1 MKPRDIKIIQS
12 VLEVIKEP
20 IKVTE
25 IYHKAKEL
33 FEKGEIT
40 NMFDCG
46 GETPHQSVSSY
57 IYTALNKGE
66 ELPFLKAQEKPV
78 LIALKDAPKEPVL
91 SAEKISTPSVKIA
104 HERDLHPFLTY
115 MAINNENLKCYT
127 KTIFHEE
134 SSKSIKGM
142 DRWLYPDMVGVRF
155 LHAEWSNENLIAF
168 SKKFDTLPVKLVSFE
183 LKKEISVHNCRE
195 CYFQAISN
203 SSWAN
208 EGYLVGHHVDTHNLK
223 LMDLLKRLHAS
234 FGIGVIDLRTNED
247 KSAILLNA
255 KYKEKIDYTMAQ
267 ELSDKN
273 KKFSGFLKSVVDYDP
288 DFPNRYK
295 DEFDEVKKKEE
306 LYPITH
312 NFLFKNALSG
322 FVRAFQKPQIK
333 R

>member
-1 MKPRDIKIIQS
+1 MKPRDVEIIQS
-12 VLEVIKEP
+12 VLEITGP
-20 IKVTE
+20 ISPTE
-25 IYHKAKEL
+25 VYDKAKEL
-33 FEKGEIT
+33 FEKGKIT
-40 NMFDCG
+40 KMFDYG
-46 GETPHQSVSSY
+46 GNTPHQSVSSL

-66 ELPFLKAQEKPV
+66 ELPFLKVQEKPV
-78 LIALKDAPKEPVL
+78 LIALKSAAKEPVL
-91 SAEKISTPSVKIA
+91 STEKISAPSVKIA

-115 MAINNENLKCYT
+115 MAIHNENLKCYT

-134 SSKSIKGM
+134 SVKSPKGM

-208 EGYLVGHHVDTHNLK
+208 EGYLVGRHIDTHNPQ

-234 FGIGVIDLRTNED
+234 FGIGVIDLRTDED

-255 KYKEKIDYTMAQ
+255 KYKEKIDYTVALD
-267 ELSDKN
+267 LSGKN
-273 KKFSGFLKSVVDYDP
+273 EKFSGFLKSVVDYDP
-288 DFPNRYK
+288 AHSYRYK

-306 LYPITH
+306 LYP
-312 NFLFKNALSG
+312 NS
-322 FVRAFQKPQIK
+322 
-333 R
+333 

>member
-1 MKPRDIKIIQS
+1 MKPQDIEIIQS
-12 VLEVIKEP
+12 VLEAIKEP

-33 FEKGEIT
+33 FEKGEIE

-66 ELPFLKAQEKPV
+66 ELPFKKVQEKPV
-78 LIALKDAPKEPVL
+78 LIALKSAMNEPVL
-91 SAEKISTPSVKIA
+91 NTEKPSAPNAKIAHNKIA

-115 MAINNENLKCYT
+115 MAIHSENLKCYT

-134 SSKSIKGM
+134 SSKSPKGM

-155 LHAEWSNENLIAF
+155 LHAELSNENLIAF

-183 LKKEISVHNCRE
+183 LKKEISVHDCRE

-203 SSWAN
+203 SSN
-208 EGYLVGHHVDTHNLK
+208 EGYLVGCNIDTHNPQ

-234 FGIGVIDLRTNED
+234 FGIGVIDLRTDEV

-255 KYKEKIDYTMAQ
+255 KYKEKIDYTVAS

-273 KKFSGFLKSVVDYDP
+273 EKFNDFLKSVVDYDP
-288 DFPNRYK
+288 NYQHRYK
-295 DEFDEVKKKEE
+295 DEFDEIKKKEE
-306 LYPITH
+306 LYP
-312 NFLFKNALSG
+312 NPSLS
-322 FVRAFQKPQIK
+322 F
-333 R
+333 

>member
-1 MKPRDIKIIQS
+1 MKPQDVEIVQS
-12 VLEVIKEP
+12 VLEITGP

-25 IYHKAKEL
+25 VYDKAKEL

-40 NMFDCG
+40 NMFDYG
-46 GETPHQSVSSY
+46 GNTPDRSVSAF

-66 ELPFLKAQEKPV
+66 EVPFLKTQEKPV
-78 LIALKDAPKEPVL
+78 LIALKGAAKEPVL
-91 SAEKISTPSVKIA
+91 NIEKPGVPSAKIA
-104 HERDLHPFLTY
+104 HNKIMHERDLHPFLTY
-115 MAINNENLKCYT
+115 MAYHNENLKCYT

-134 SSKSIKGM
+134 SVKSPKGT

-155 LHAEWSNENLIAF
+155 LHAELSNENLIAF

-183 LKKEISVHNCRE
+183 LKKEISVNNCRE

-208 EGYLVGHHVDTHNLK
+208 EGYLVGRHIDTHNPQ

-234 FGIGVIDLRTNED
+234 FGIGVIDLRTDED

-273 KKFSGFLKSVVDYDP
+273 PKFSGFLKSVVDYDP

-306 LYPITH
+306 LYP
-312 NFLFKNALSG
+312 NSSLS
-322 FVRAFQKPQIK
+322 F
-333 R
+333 

>member
-1 MKPRDIKIIQS
+1 MKPRDIEIVQS
-12 VLEVIKEP
+12 VLEIIKEP

-25 IYHKAKEL
+25 IYDKAKEL
-33 FEKGEIT
+33 FEEGKIE
-40 NMFDCG
+40 NMFDYG
-46 GETPHQSVSSY
+46 GNTPDQSVSAA

-66 ELPFLKAQEKPV
+66 ELPFLKVQEKPV
-78 LIALKDAPKEPVL
+78 LIALKDAAKEPVL
-91 SAEKISTPSVKIA
+91 NAQKPSAPSVKIA
-104 HERDLHPFLTY
+104 HERGLHPFLTY

-155 LHAEWSNENLIAF
+155 LHAELSNENLIAF

-183 LKKEISVHNCRE
+183 LKKEISVNNCRE

-208 EGYLVGHHVDTHNLK
+208 EGYLVGHRIDTHNPK

-234 FGIGVIDLRTNED
+234 FGIGVIDLRTDED

-255 KYKEKIDYTMAQ
+255 KYKEKIDYTVAS
-267 ELSDKN
+267 ELSEKN
-273 KKFSGFLKSVVDYDP
+273 SKFNDFLKSVVDYDP
-288 DFPNRYK
+288 KNQNRYK
-295 DEFDEVKKKEE
+295 DEFDEIKKKEE
-306 LYPITH
+306 LYP
-312 NFLFKNALSG
+312 NS
-322 FVRAFQKPQIK
+322 
-333 R
+333 

>member
-1 MKPRDIKIIQS
+1 MKPRDIEIIQS
-12 VLEVIKEP
+12 VLEITGP

-25 IYHKAKEL
+25 IYDKAKEL
-33 FEKGEIT
+33 FEKGEIES
-40 NMFDCG
+40 MFDYG
-46 GETPHQSVSSY
+46 GETPHQSVSSS
-57 IYTALNKGE
+57 IYTALKKGE
-66 ELPFLKAQEKPV
+66 ELPFKKAREKPV
-78 LIALKDAPKEPVL
+78 LIALNSAAKELGLNALKP
-91 SAEKISTPSVKIA
+91 SAPSVKIA

-134 SSKSIKGM
+134 SSKSPKGM

-155 LHAEWSNENLIAF
+155 LHAEWSNENLIDF

-208 EGYLVGHHVDTHNLK
+208 EGYLVGRHIDTHNPQ

-255 KYKEKIDYTMAQ
+255 KYKEKIDYTVAS

-273 KKFSGFLKSVVDYDP
+273 KNSAVF
-288 DFPNRYK
+288 
-295 DEFDEVKKKEE
+295 
-306 LYPITH
+306 
-312 NFLFKNALSG
+312 
-322 FVRAFQKPQIK
+322 
-333 R
+333 

>member
-1 MKPRDIKIIQS
+1 MKPRDIGIVQS
-12 VLEVIKEP
+12 VLEITGP

-25 IYHKAKEL
+25 IYHKAQEL
-33 FEKGEIT
+33 FEKGEIE

-46 GETPHQSVSSY
+46 GKTPHQSVSSY

-66 ELPFLKAQEKPV
+66 ELPFKKTQEKPT
-78 LIALKDAPKEPVL
+78 LIALKSAVKEL
-91 SAEKISTPSVKIA
+91 GLNAQKISVPSDKIA

-134 SSKSIKGM
+134 SSKSPKGM

-155 LHAEWSNENLIAF
+155 LHAEWFNENLIAF

-203 SSWAN
+203 SSN
-208 EGYLVGHHVDTHNLK
+208 EGYLVGRHIDTHNPQ

-234 FGIGVIDLRTNED
+234 FGIGVIDLRTDED

-255 KYKEKIDYTMAQ
+255 KYKEKIDYTVAS
-267 ELSDKN
+267 ELSAKN
-273 KKFSGFLKSVVDYDP
+273 EKFSGFLKSVVDYDP
-288 DFPNRYK
+288 NHPQRYK

-306 LYPITH
+306 LYP
-312 NFLFKNALSG
+312 NPSLS
-322 FVRAFQKPQIK
+322 F
-333 R
+333 

>member
-1 MKPRDIKIIQS
+1 MKPRDIGIVQS
-12 VLEVIKEP
+12 VLEAIKEP
-20 IKVTE
+20 IKVTK
-25 IYHKAKEL
+25 IYDKAKEL

-46 GETPHQSVSSY
+46 GKTPHQSVSAS
-57 IYTALNKGE
+57 IYTALSKGE
-66 ELPFLKAQEKPV
+66 ELPFFKAREKPI
-78 LIALKDAPKEPVL
+78 LIALKSAAKEL
-91 SAEKISTPSVKIA
+91 GLNAEKPSAPGVKIA
-104 HERDLHPFLTY
+104 YERDLHSFLTY

-134 SSKSIKGM
+134 SSKSPKGT

-155 LHAEWSNENLIAF
+155 LHAELSNENLIAF

-208 EGYLVGHHVDTHNLK
+208 EGYLVGHHIDMYNPK

-234 FGIGVIDLRTNED
+234 FGIGVIDLRTDED

-255 KYKEKIDYTMAQ
+255 KYKEKIDYTVAL

-273 KKFSGFLKSVVDYDP
+273 EKFSGFLKSVVDYDP
-288 DFPNRYK
+288 NHQHRYK
-295 DEFDEVKKKEE
+295 DEFDKIKKREK
-306 LYPITH
+306 LYP
-312 NFLFKNALSG
+312 NS
-322 FVRAFQKPQIK
+322 
-333 R
+333 

>member
-1 MKPRDIKIIQS
+1 MKPQDVEIVQS
-12 VLEVIKEP
+12 VLEITGP
-20 IKVTE
+20 INPTE
-25 IYHKAKEL
+25 VYDKAKEL

-40 NMFDCG
+40 NMFDHG
-46 GETPHQSVSSY
+46 GNTPHQSVSTS

-78 LIALKDAPKEPVL
+78 LIALKDAAKEPGLNIEKPGVP
-91 SAEKISTPSVKIA
+91 SAKIA
-104 HERDLHPFLTY
+104 HNKIMHERDLHPFLTY
-115 MAINNENLKCYT
+115 MAYYNENLKCYT

-134 SSKSIKGM
+134 SVKSPKGT

-155 LHAEWSNENLIAF
+155 LHAELSNENLIAF

-183 LKKEISVHNCRE
+183 LKKEISVNNCRE

-208 EGYLVGHHVDTHNLK
+208 EGYLVGRHIDTHNPQ

-234 FGIGVIDLRTNED
+234 FGIGVIDLRTDED

-255 KYKEKIDYTMAQ
+255 KYKEKIDYTVAL

-273 KKFSGFLKSVVDYDP
+273 PKFSGFLKSVVDYDP
-288 DFPNRYK
+288 AHSYRYK

-306 LYPITH
+306 LYP
-312 NFLFKNALSG
+312 NSPLS
-322 FVRAFQKPQIK
+322 F
-333 R
+333 

>member
-1 MKPRDIKIIQS
+1 MKPRDIEIIQS
-12 VLEVIKEP
+12 VLEITGP

-46 GETPHQSVSSY
+46 GNTPHQSVSSY
-57 IYTALNKGE
+57 IYTALSKGE
-66 ELPFLKAQEKPV
+66 ELPFFKVQENPA
-78 LIALKDAPKEPVL
+78 LIALKSAMNEPVL
-91 SAEKISTPSVKIA
+91 NIEKPGVSSVKIA
-104 HERDLHPFLTY
+104 HNKITHERDLHPFLTY
-115 MAINNENLKCYT
+115 MAFGNENLKCYT

-134 SSKSIKGM
+134 SSKSPKGM

-155 LHAEWSNENLIAF
+155 LHVELSNENLIAF

-183 LKKEISVHNCRE
+183 LKKEISVNNCRE

-203 SSWAN
+203 SSN
-208 EGYLVGHHVDTHNLK
+208 EGYLVGRHIDTHNPQ

-255 KYKEKIDYTMAQ
+255 KYKEKIDYTVAS

-273 KKFSGFLKSVVDYDP
+273 PKFSGFLKSVVDYDP
-288 DFPNRYK
+288 NHPHRYK
-295 DEFDEVKKKEE
+295 DEFDEIKKKEE
-306 LYPITH
+306 LYP
-312 NFLFKNALSG
+312 N
-322 FVRAFQKPQIK
+322 P
-333 R
+333 

>member
-1 MKPRDIKIIQS
+1 MKPQDIEIVQS
-12 VLEVIKEP
+12 VLEITGP
-20 IKVTE
+20 IKPTE
-25 IYHKAKEL
+25 VYDKAKEL
-33 FEKGEIT
+33 FERGEIA

-66 ELPFLKAQEKPV
+66 ELPFFKVQEKPA
-78 LIALKDAPKEPVL
+78 LIALKGTMNEPVL
-91 SAEKISTPSVKIA
+91 NTEKPSAPSVKIA

-183 LKKEISVHNCRE
+183 LKKEIKVDNCRE

-203 SSWAN
+203 SSN
-208 EGYLVGHHVDTHNLK
+208 EGYLVGCHIDTHNPQ

-255 KYKEKIDYTMAQ
+255 KYKEKIDYTVAL
-267 ELSDKN
+267 ELSEKN
-273 KKFSGFLKSVVDYDP
+273 EKFSGFLKSVVDYDP
-288 DFPNRYK
+288 NYQHRYK

-306 LYPITH
+306 LYP
-312 NFLFKNALSG
+312 NPSLS
-322 FVRAFQKPQIK
+322 F
-333 R
+333 

>member
-1 MKPRDIKIIQS
+1 MKPRDIEIVQS
-12 VLEVIKEP
+12 VLEITGP

-33 FEKGEIT
+33 FEKGKIE

-46 GETPHQSVSSY
+46 GETPHQSVSAS

-66 ELPFLKAQEKPV
+66 ELPFKKAQEKPV
-78 LIALKDAPKEPVL
+78 LIALKSAAKESVL
-91 SAEKISTPSVKIA
+91 NAQKPSIPGVKIV

-134 SSKSIKGM
+134 SSKSPKGM

-168 SKKFDTLPVKLVSFE
+168 SKKFDILPVKLVSFE
-183 LKKEISVHNCRE
+183 LKREISVHNCRE

-208 EGYLVGHHVDTHNLK
+208 EGYLVGRHIDTHNPQ

-234 FGIGVIDLRTNED
+234 FGIGVIDLRTDED
-247 KSAILLNA
+247 KSTILLNA
-255 KYKEKIDYTMAQ
+255 KYKEKIDYTVAL
-267 ELSDKN
+267 ELSTKN
-273 KKFSGFLKSVVDYDP
+273 EKFSGFLKSVVDYDP
-288 DFPNRYK
+288 NHQHRYK

-306 LYPITH
+306 LYP
-312 NFLFKNALSG
+312 NS
-322 FVRAFQKPQIK
+322 
-333 R
+333 

>member
-1 MKPRDIKIIQS
+1 MKPQDIEIIQS
-12 VLEVIKEP
+12 VLENTGP
-20 IKVTE
+20 IKPTE
-25 IYHKAKEL
+25 VYDKAKEL

-46 GETPHQSVSSY
+46 GKTPHQSVSSY

-66 ELPFLKAQEKPV
+66 ELPFFKVQEKPT
-78 LIALKDAPKEPVL
+78 LIALKGAAKELVL
-91 SAEKISTPSVKIA
+91 SAEKISAPNAKIV

-115 MAINNENLKCYT
+115 MAFHNENLKCYT

-134 SSKSIKGM
+134 SSKSPKGM

-155 LHAEWSNENLIAF
+155 LHAELSNENLIAF
-168 SKKFDTLPVKLVSFE
+168 SKKFNTLPVKLVSFE

-208 EGYLVGHHVDTHNLK
+208 EGYLVGRHIDTHNPQ

-234 FGIGVIDLRTNED
+234 FGIGVIDLRTDED

-255 KYKEKIDYTMAQ
+255 KYKEKIDYTVAS
-267 ELSDKN
+267 ELSEKN
-273 KKFSGFLKSVVDYDP
+273 EKFSGFLKSVVDYDP

-295 DEFDEVKKKEE
+295 DEFDEIKKKEE
-306 LYPITH
+306 LYP
-312 NFLFKNALSG
+312 NSSLS
-322 FVRAFQKPQIK
+322 F
-333 R
+333 

>member
-1 MKPRDIKIIQS
+1 MKPRDIEIVQS
-12 VLEVIKEP
+12 VLEITGP

-25 IYHKAKEL
+25 IYDKAKEL

-46 GETPHQSVSSY
+46 GNTPHQSVSAS

-66 ELPFLKAQEKPV
+66 ELPFKKVQEKPT
-78 LIALKDAPKEPVL
+78 LIALKSAMNEPVL
-91 SAEKISTPSVKIA
+91 NTEKPSAPIVKIA

-134 SSKSIKGM
+134 SLKSPKGM

-183 LKKEISVHNCRE
+183 LKKEISVNNCRE

-203 SSWAN
+203 SSN
-208 EGYLVGHHVDTHNLK
+208 EGYLVGRHIDTHNPQ

-255 KYKEKIDYTMAQ
+255 KYKEKIDYTVAS
-267 ELSDKN
+267 ELSAKN
-273 KKFSGFLKSVVDYDP
+273 EKFSGFLKSVVDYDP
-288 DFPNRYK
+288 NHQHRYK

-306 LYPITH
+306 LYP
-312 NFLFKNALSG
+312 NS
-322 FVRAFQKPQIK
+322 
-333 R
+333 

>member
-1 MKPRDIKIIQS
+1 MKPRDIEIIQS
-12 VLEVIKEP
+12 ILEITGP

-25 IYHKAKEL
+25 IYDKAKEL

-40 NMFDCG
+40 KMFDYG
-46 GETPHQSVSSY
+46 GNTPDRSVSAF
-57 IYTALNKGE
+57 IYTALSKGE
-66 ELPFLKAQEKPV
+66 KLPFLKTQEKPV
-78 LIALKDAPKEPVL
+78 LIALKGVAKEPVL
-91 SAEKISTPSVKIA
+91 NTQKPSAPSVKIV
-104 HERDLHPFLTY
+104 HERDLHSFLTY
-115 MAINNENLKCYT
+115 MAFHNENLKCYT

-134 SSKSIKGM
+134 SSKSPKGM

-155 LHAEWSNENLIAF
+155 LHAELSNENLIAF

-183 LKKEISVHNCRE
+183 LKKEISVNNCRE

-208 EGYLVGHHVDTHNLK
+208 EGYLVGRHIDTHNPQ

-234 FGIGVIDLRTNED
+234 FGIGVIDLRTDEN

-255 KYKEKIDYTMAQ
+255 KYKEKIDYTVAL

-288 DFPNRYK
+288 AHSYRYK
-295 DEFDEVKKKEE
+295 DEFDEIKKKEE
-306 LYPITH
+306 LYP
-312 NFLFKNALSG
+312 NSSLS
-322 FVRAFQKPQIK
+322 F
-333 R
+333 

>member
-1 MKPRDIKIIQS
+1 MKSRDIEIIQS
-12 VLEVIKEP
+12 VLEITGP

-25 IYHKAKEL
+25 VYHKAKEL
-33 FEKGEIT
+33 FEEGKIK
-40 NMFDCG
+40 NMFDYG
-46 GETPHQSVSSY
+46 GNTPDQSVSAS

-66 ELPFLKAQEKPV
+66 ELPFFKAREKPT
-78 LIALKDAPKEPVL
+78 LIALKSAAKELVLNAQKPSAPG
-91 SAEKISTPSVKIA
+91 VKIV

-115 MAINNENLKCYT
+115 MAIHNENLKCYT

-134 SSKSIKGM
+134 SLKSPKGM

-155 LHAEWSNENLIAF
+155 LHAELSNENLIAF

-183 LKKEISVHNCRE
+183 LKKEISVNNCRE

-208 EGYLVGHHVDTHNLK
+208 EGYLVGRHIDTHNPQ

-234 FGIGVIDLRTNED
+234 FGIGVIDLRTDED

-255 KYKEKIDYTMAQ
+255 KYKEKIDYTVAL
-267 ELSDKN
+267 ELSEKN
-273 KKFSGFLKSVVDYDP
+273 EKFSGFLKSVVDYDP
-288 DFPNRYK
+288 NHQHRYK

-306 LYPITH
+306 LYP
-312 NFLFKNALSG
+312 NPSLS
-322 FVRAFQKPQIK
+322 F
-333 R
+333 

>member
-1 MKPRDIKIIQS
+1 MKPQDIEIVQS
-12 VLEVIKEP
+12 VLEIIKEP

-33 FEKGEIT
+33 FEKGEIE

-66 ELPFLKAQEKPV
+66 ELPFKKTQEKPT
-78 LIALKDAPKEPVL
+78 LIALKSTAKEL
-91 SAEKISTPSVKIA
+91 GLNAQKISVPSTKIA

-134 SSKSIKGM
+134 SSKSPKGM

-155 LHAEWSNENLIAF
+155 LHAELSNENLIAF

-203 SSWAN
+203 SSN
-208 EGYLVGHHVDTHNLK
+208 EGYLVGRHIDTHNPQ

-234 FGIGVIDLRTNED
+234 FGIGVIDLRVDED

-255 KYKEKIDYTMAQ
+255 KYKEKIDYTVGL
-267 ELSDKN
+267 ELSEKN
-273 KKFSGFLKSVVDYDP
+273 PKFSGFLKSVVDYDP

-306 LYPITH
+306 LYP
-312 NFLFKNALSG
+312 NPSLS
-322 FVRAFQKPQIK
+322 F
-333 R
+333 

>member
-1 MKPRDIKIIQS
+1 MKPQHIEIIQS
-12 VLEVIKEP
+12 VLEIIKEP

-25 IYHKAKEL
+25 IYDKAKEL
-33 FEKGEIT
+33 FEEGKIE

-46 GETPHQSVSSY
+46 GNTPESSVSAY

-66 ELPFLKAQEKPV
+66 ELPFYKAQEKPV
-78 LIALKDAPKEPVL
+78 LIALKGAAKELVL
-91 SAEKISTPSVKIA
+91 NAENPSVPSVKIA

-127 KTIFHEE
+127 KTIFHEG
-134 SSKSIKGM
+134 SLKSPKGM

-155 LHAEWSNENLIAF
+155 LHAELSNENLIAF

-183 LKKEISVHNCRE
+183 LKKEISVNNCRE

-208 EGYLVGHHVDTHNLK
+208 EGYLVGHHIDTHNPQ

-273 KKFSGFLKSVVDYDP
+273 KKFSGFLKSVVDYEP
-288 DFPNRYK
+288 ANSHRYK
-295 DEFDEVKKKEE
+295 NEFDEVKKKEE
-306 LYPITH
+306 LYP
-312 NFLFKNALSG
+312 NPSLS
-322 FVRAFQKPQIK
+322 F
-333 R
+333 

>member
-1 MKPRDIKIIQS
+1 MKPQDVEIVQS
-12 VLEVIKEP
+12 VLEITGP
-20 IKVTE
+20 ISPTE
-25 IYHKAKEL
+25 VYDKAKEL

-40 NMFDCG
+40 NMFDYG
-46 GETPHQSVSSY
+46 GNTPHQSVSSY
-57 IYTALNKGE
+57 IYTALSKGE
-66 ELPFLKAQEKPV
+66 ELPFKKAREKPT
-78 LIALKDAPKEPVL
+78 LIALKDAAKEL
-91 SAEKISTPSVKIA
+91 GLNAQKISVPSVKIV

-134 SSKSIKGM
+134 SAKSPKGM

-155 LHAEWSNENLIAF
+155 LHAELSNENLIAF

-203 SSWAN
+203 SSN
-208 EGYLVGHHVDTHNLK
+208 EGYLVGRHIDTHNPE

-255 KYKEKIDYTMAQ
+255 KYKEEIDYTVAS
-267 ELSDKN
+267 ELSAKN
-273 KKFSGFLKSVVDYDP
+273 EKFSGFLKSVVDYDP
-288 DFPNRYK
+288 AHSNRYK

-306 LYPITH
+306 LYP
-312 NFLFKNALSG
+312 NSSLS
-322 FVRAFQKPQIK
+322 F
-333 R
+333 

>member
-1 MKPRDIKIIQS
+1 MKPQDIEIVQS
-12 VLEVIKEP
+12 VLEITGP
-20 IKVTE
+20 IKVTLV
-25 IYHKAKEL
+25 YDKAKEL
-33 FEKGEIT
+33 FSEGKIE

-46 GETPHQSVSSY
+46 GNTPHQSVSAF

-66 ELPFLKAQEKPV
+66 ELPFKKVQENPT
-78 LIALKDAPKEPVL
+78 LIALKGAANELGLNAQKL
-91 SAEKISTPSVKIA
+91 SAPSVKIA

-115 MAINNENLKCYT
+115 MAFHNENLKCYT

-134 SSKSIKGM
+134 SSKSPKGM

-203 SSWAN
+203 SSN
-208 EGYLVGHHVDTHNLK
+208 EGYLVGRHIDTHNPK

-255 KYKEKIDYTMAQ
+255 KYKEKIDYTVAS
-267 ELSDKN
+267 ELSAKN
-273 KKFSGFLKSVVDYDP
+273 EKFSGFLKSVVDYDP
-288 DFPNRYK
+288 AHSYRYK
-295 DEFDEVKKKEE
+295 DEFEEIKKKEE
-306 LYPITH
+306 LYP
-312 NFLFKNALSG
+312 N
-322 FVRAFQKPQIK
+322 P
-333 R
+333 

>member
-1 MKPRDIKIIQS
+1 MKPRDIGIVQS
-12 VLEVIKEP
+12 VLEIIKEP

-25 IYHKAKEL
+25 IYDKAKEL

-57 IYTALNKGE
+57 IYTALKKGE
-66 ELPFLKAQEKPV
+66 ELPFKKAQENPV
-78 LIALKDAPKEPVL
+78 LIVLKSAMNEPVL
-91 SAEKISTPSVKIA
+91 NTEKPSTPSTKIV

-134 SSKSIKGM
+134 SSKSPKGM

-155 LHAEWSNENLIAF
+155 LYAEWSNKNLIAF

-183 LKKEISVHNCRE
+183 LKKEISVNNCRE

-208 EGYLVGHHVDTHNLK
+208 EGYLVGHHIDTHNPK

-234 FGIGVIDLRTNED
+234 FGIGVIDLRTDED

-255 KYKEKIDYTMAQ
+255 KYKEKIDYTVAL
-267 ELSDKN
+267 ELSKKN
-273 KKFSGFLKSVVDYDP
+273 EEFSGFLKSVVDYDP
-288 DFPNRYK
+288 KNQNRYK
-295 DEFDEVKKKEE
+295 DEFDEIKKKEE
-306 LYPITH
+306 LYL
-312 NFLFKNALSG
+312 NS
-322 FVRAFQKPQIK
+322 
-333 R
+333 

>member
-1 MKPRDIKIIQS
+1 MKPQDIEIIQS
-12 VLEVIKEP
+12 VLEITGP
-20 IKVTE
+20 ISPTE
-25 IYHKAKEL
+25 VYDKAKEL

-46 GETPHQSVSSY
+46 GKTPHQSVSAY

-66 ELPFLKAQEKPV
+66 EVPFLKAQEKPV
-78 LIALKDAPKEPVL
+78 LIALKSTMNEPVL
-91 SAEKISTPSVKIA
+91 SAEKISAPNAKIM

-134 SSKSIKGM
+134 SVKSPKGM

-155 LHAEWSNENLIAF
+155 LHAELSNENLIAF

-183 LKKEISVHNCRE
+183 LKKEISVNNCRE

-208 EGYLVGHHVDTHNLK
+208 EGYLVGCHIDTHNPQ

-234 FGIGVIDLRTNED
+234 FGIGVIDLRTDED

-273 KKFSGFLKSVVDYDP
+273 PKFSGFLKSVVDYDP
-288 DFPNRYK
+288 NHQHRYK

-306 LYPITH
+306 LYP
-312 NFLFKNALSG
+312 NPSLS
-322 FVRAFQKPQIK
+322 F
-333 R
+333 

>member
-1 MKPRDIKIIQS
+1 MKPQDIEIVQS
-12 VLEVIKEP
+12 VLEITGP
-20 IKVTE
+20 ISPTE
-25 IYHKAKEL
+25 VYDKAKEL
-33 FEKGEIT
+33 FERGEIE

-57 IYTALNKGE
+57 IYTALKNGE
-66 ELPFLKAQEKPV
+66 ELPFKKARENPV
-78 LIALKDAPKEPVL
+78 LIALKSAAKEPGL
-91 SAEKISTPSVKIA
+91 NAQKPSAPSVKIA

-134 SSKSIKGM
+134 SLKSPKGM

-155 LHAEWSNENLIAF
+155 LHAELSNENLIAF

-183 LKKEISVHNCRE
+183 LKKEISVNNCRE

-203 SSWAN
+203 SSN
-208 EGYLVGHHVDTHNLK
+208 EGYLVGRHIDTHNPQ

-234 FGIGVIDLRTNED
+234 FGIGVIDLRTDED

-255 KYKEKIDYTMAQ
+255 KYKEKIDYTVAL
-267 ELSDKN
+267 EPSEKN
-273 KKFSGFLKSVVDYDP
+273 EKFSGFLKSVVDYDP
-288 DFPNRYK
+288 NHQHRYK

-306 LYPITH
+306 LYP
-312 NFLFKNALSG
+312 NSLLS
-322 FVRAFQKPQIK
+322 F
-333 R
+333 

>member
-1 MKPRDIKIIQS
+1 MKPQDVEIVQS
-12 VLEVIKEP
+12 VLEITGP

-25 IYHKAKEL
+25 VYDKAKEL

-46 GETPHQSVSSY
+46 GETPHQSVNSY
-57 IYTALNKGE
+57 IYTALKKGE
-66 ELPFLKAQEKPV
+66 ELPFKKVQENPV
-78 LIALKDAPKEPVL
+78 LIALKGTAKELGL
-91 SAEKISTPSVKIA
+91 STEKISAPSAKIV

-115 MAINNENLKCYT
+115 MAYYNENLKCYT

-134 SSKSIKGM
+134 SSKSPKGM

-155 LHAEWSNENLIAF
+155 LHAELSNENLIAF

-183 LKKEISVHNCRE
+183 LKKEISVNNCRE

-208 EGYLVGHHVDTHNLK
+208 EGYLVGHHIDTQNSK

-234 FGIGVIDLRTNED
+234 FGIGVIDLRTDED

-255 KYKEKIDYTMAQ
+255 KYKEKIDYTVAS
-267 ELSDKN
+267 ELSAKN
-273 KKFSGFLKSVVDYDP
+273 EKFSVFLKSVVDYDP

-306 LYPITH
+306 LYP
-312 NFLFKNALSG
+312 NS
-322 FVRAFQKPQIK
+322 
-333 R
+333 

>member
-1 MKPRDIKIIQS
+1 MKPQDIEIVQS
-12 VLEVIKEP
+12 VLENTGP
-20 IKVTE
+20 IKPTE
-25 IYHKAKEL
+25 VYDKAKEL

-40 NMFDCG
+40 KMFDCG
-46 GETPHQSVSSY
+46 GKTPHQSVSSS

-66 ELPFLKAQEKPV
+66 ELPFFKAQEKPT
-78 LIALKDAPKEPVL
+78 LIALKGAVKELGLNAQKPSAPN
-91 SAEKISTPSVKIA
+91 VKIA

-115 MAINNENLKCYT
+115 MAFYNENLKCYT

-134 SSKSIKGM
+134 SLKSSKGM

-155 LHAEWSNENLIAF
+155 LHAELSNENLIAF

-183 LKKEISVHNCRE
+183 LKKEISVNNCRE

-203 SSWAN
+203 SSN
-208 EGYLVGHHVDTHNLK
+208 EGYLVGRHIDTHNPQ

-234 FGIGVIDLRTNED
+234 FGIGVIDLRTDED
-247 KSAILLNA
+247 KSVILLNA

-273 KKFSGFLKSVVDYDP
+273 PKFSGFLKSVVDYDP
-288 DFPNRYK
+288 AHSYRYK

-306 LYPITH
+306 LYP
-312 NFLFKNALSG
+312 NPSLS
-322 FVRAFQKPQIK
+322 F
-333 R
+333 